1 MSIPFMQGNQN
12 PYQDQ
17 QQMEQ
22 RQMDFSREQGATQI
36 AEGIPDQIMMQQQE
50 DRTDLLRWQQDM
62 SDELKCLIHDLRNE
76 VYVESTGVWVA
87 QGKPIMNDIGI
98 RKIES
103 HVRPFLSRNMFNTN
117 FNEDRVLGMLRDTS
131 NSLTIDLCMNYG
143 VYDLDFSNCHVITRW
158 IKNIIMAGPH
168 RAMHGWNKKIDS
180 TISKRVEAFS
190 EGPVQAPKK
199 RMFGLF
205 G

>member
-1 MSIPFMQGNQN
+1 MPGQSD
-12 PYQDQ
+12 PYKEQQD
-17 QQMEQ
+17 MEQ
-22 RQMDFSREQGATQI
+22 RQMNFGREQGAVQV
-36 AEGIPDQIMMQQQE
+36 AEGIPDQVMMQQQE

-62 SDELKCLIHDLRNE
+62 GDELQSLIHDLRNE
-76 VYVESTGVWVA
+76 IYIEDKGWIS
-87 QGKPIMNDIGI
+87 QGKPIMNNHGI

-117 FNEDRVLGMLRDTS
+117 FNEDRVLGMLRDAS
-131 NSLTIDLCMNYG
+131 NSLTIDLCIHYQS
-143 VYDLDFSNCHVITRW
+143 YDLSFRNCHVVTRW
-158 IKNIIMAGPH
+158 VKNIIMAGPH
-168 RAMHGWNKKIDS
+168 RAMNGWNKRIDS

-199 RMFGLF
+199 KMFGLF

>member
-1 MSIPFMQGNQN
+1 MKLPFMPGQSD
-12 PYQDQ
+12 PYKEQQD
-17 QQMEQ
+17 MEQ
-22 RQMDFSREQGATQI
+22 RQMNFGREQGAVQV
-36 AEGIPDQIMMQQQE
+36 AEGIPDQVMMQQQE

-62 SDELKCLIHDLRNE
+62 GDELQSLIHDLKNE
-76 VYVESTGVWVA
+76 VYIDGKGWVS
-87 QGKPIMNDIGI
+87 QGSPIMNNIGI

-117 FNEDRVLGMLRDTS
+117 FNEDRVLGMLRDAS
-131 NSLTIDLCMNYG
+131 NSLTIDLCIHYQS
-143 VYDLDFSNCHVITRW
+143 YDLSFRNCHVVTRW
-158 IKNIIMAGPH
+158 VKNIIMAGPH
-168 RAMHGWNKKIDS
+168 RAMNGWNKRIDS

-199 RMFGLF
+199 KMFGLF